1 MAKNLPSSAGDTGS
15 IPGWETK
22 IPHALGRLCPH
33 TATTDPVHRNK
44 DPAQPKTGKPQKE
57 QSHSQEAAEWTSL
70 LSHNGGEEEA
80 ESRCESHTLYGPLV
94 GCIMGTLQVGKRGDC
109 APFILPWYLGL
120 PGSSQISPSEPTVS
134 LRAGVALPSPAV
146 STGPAVF
153 GPGPL
158 EPCQFAQ
165 LSYTSPL
172 VLLHIHFLST
182 HNKEFASRWIGK
194 FPAEGRTEREVPVCL
209 TPTWAWNLAVHT
221 TGQALCLDDLC
232 SPEPGTMRPP
242 SASRHV
248 DIRALRVTRWCSE
261 GRSQWAAGVR
271 EVPRGSGQV

>member
-33 TATTDPVHRNK
+33 TATTEPVHRNK
-44 DPAQPKTGKPQKE
+44 DPAQPKTSKPQK
-57 QSHSQEAAEWTSL
+57 S
-70 LSHNGGEEEA
+70 
-80 ESRCESHTLYGPLV
+80 SHTARKQRSGLPFCLA
-94 GCIMGTLQVGKRGDC
+94 MAGKRKLRAGVRAMLCTDLWWGASWGPC
-109 APFILPWYLGL
+109 RWESGVIVPWYLGL
-120 PGSSQISPSEPTVS
+120 PGSGQISHSEPTVS
-134 LRAGVALPSPAV
+134 LWAGVALPSPAL

-165 LSYTSPL
+165 LSCTSPL
-172 VLLHIHFLST
+172 VLLHVHFLST
-182 HNKEFASRWIGK
+182 HNKEFASRWKGK

-209 TPTWAWNLAVHT
+209 TPTWAWNLPVRT

-232 SPEPGTMRPP
+232 SPEPGTTWLP
-242 SASRHV
+242 SAGRHV
-248 DIRALRVTRWCSE
+248 DIRALHVTRWCSE
-261 GRSQWAAGVR
+261 GRSQWDEGVR